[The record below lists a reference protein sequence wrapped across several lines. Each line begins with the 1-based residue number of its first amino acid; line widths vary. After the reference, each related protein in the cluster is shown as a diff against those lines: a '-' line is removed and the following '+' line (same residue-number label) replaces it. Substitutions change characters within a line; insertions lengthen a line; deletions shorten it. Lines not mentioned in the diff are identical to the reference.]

1 MNMGKACAIFKN
13 INDDNISDDDKALAI
28 YIVMNMVTH
37 NGITKAEFLE
47 AVKWLW
53 NRSYEVKSEEE

>member
-1 MNMGKACAIFKN
+1 MNISKACAIIKN
-13 INDDNISDDDKALAI
+13 INANNISDDDKALAI
-28 YIVMNMVTH
+28 YIVMNMATH

-53 NRSYEVKSEEE
+53 NRSYEVSEEE